1 MVAGIV
7 MYQGDAVQVQA
18 VMEFFVDGVEVD
30 DRRVRETERELEEKV
45 RVSED
50 SFVDIE
56 SLFWG

>member
-7 MYQGDAVQVQA
+7 VYQGDAVQVQA
-18 VMEFFVDGVEVD
+18 VMELFVDGVEVD

>member
-56 SLFWG
+56 RLFWG